1 MEVGALL
8 VGKII
13 NYNLDTFNRGEEKGY
28 FLPGGSTVIII
39 AKNIKVDSDILK
51 YSKEGIETIVHVG
64 EKVGEKKC

>member
-13 NYNLDTFNRGEEKGY
+13 NYDLDRFAKGEEKGY

-39 AKNIKVDSDILK
+39 ANNIKPDKDILNN
-51 YSKEGIETIVHVG
+51 SKKNIETIVHVG
-64 EKVGEKKC
+64 EKVGE